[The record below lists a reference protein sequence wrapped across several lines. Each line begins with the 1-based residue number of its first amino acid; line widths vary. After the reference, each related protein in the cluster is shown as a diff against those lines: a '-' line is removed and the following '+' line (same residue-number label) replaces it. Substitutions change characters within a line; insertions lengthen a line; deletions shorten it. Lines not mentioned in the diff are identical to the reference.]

1 VPRYVF
7 FPFFFLSL
15 LTIKIDT
22 YRRTMAREGPNDGL
36 YRRWGLLRL
45 HGAYYDYDGCT
56 GPTTTVRALQLL
68 SSGCTGHHVSPHIA
82 HNGKR
87 MTQRRINRRWVL
99 RLGVTNHHTQGI
111 QRRLLKPPTV
121 VQWQEK
127 DRRWVLQL
135 GAYDSQSPT
144 TTHKAPNDDCS
155 SHRLSYNGKRR
166 TQQQFIRRCV
176 LRLGAYDSQSPTTTH
191 KAPNDGLYR
200 RWGLR
205 RLLKPP
211 TVAQWQ
217 EKDRRWVLQLGAYDS
232 QSPTTTHKAPNDG
245 LYRRWGLGK
254 PVTPGSHCLS
264 TC

>member
-1 VPRYVF
+1 LTSRTDDDDNEEENQRGLETRLCLVPRYVF

-144 TTHKAPNDDCS
+144 TTHKAPND
-155 SHRLSYNGKRR
+155 
-166 TQQQFIRRCV
+166 
-176 LRLGAYDSQSPTTTH
+176 
-191 KAPNDGLYR
+191 GLYR